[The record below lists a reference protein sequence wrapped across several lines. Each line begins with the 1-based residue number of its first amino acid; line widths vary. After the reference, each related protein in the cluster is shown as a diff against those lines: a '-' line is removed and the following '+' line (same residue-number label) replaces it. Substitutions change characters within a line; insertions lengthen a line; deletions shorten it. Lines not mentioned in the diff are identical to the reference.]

1 MVELVWVAEIL
12 DAICDDKSLKLFN
25 AIATEGGNSGDLSVQ
40 LKLSRKEYYS
50 RMSRLTKTG
59 MVKRKNGKHFL
70 TAFGKVVY
78 DAQVT
83 IRKAVESYWKLKAI
97 DSIDLSD
104 EITVKERD
112 KLIQTL
118 LDDVEIREILSNHA
132 NCYTKSQ
139 SLYHLSNFHV
149 GTMNCSS
156 YH

>member
-1 MVELVWVAEIL
+1 MVSVVEIL
-12 DAICDDKSLKLFN
+12 EAISDVKSLKLFN
-25 AIATEGGNSGDLSVQ
+25 TIATKGGNSEDLSEQ

-112 KLIQTL
+112 KLIHTL
-118 LDDVEIREILSNHA
+118 LDDVEIREILSKHA
-132 NCYTKSQ
+132 S
-139 SLYHLSNFHV
+139 
-149 GTMNCSS
+149 
-156 YH
+156 

>member
-1 MVELVWVAEIL
+1 MVSVVEIL
-12 DAICDDKSLKLFN
+12 EAISDVKSLKLFN
-25 AIATEGGNSGDLSVQ
+25 TIATKGGNSEDLSVQ

-50 RMSRLTKTG
+50 RMSRLMKTG

-112 KLIQTL
+112 KLIHTL
-118 LDDVEIREILSNHA
+118 LDDVEIREILSKHH
-132 NCYTKSQ
+132 T
-139 SLYHLSNFHV
+139 
-149 GTMNCSS
+149 
-156 YH
+156 

>member
-1 MVELVWVAEIL
+1 MVSVVEIL
-12 DAICDDKSLKLFN
+12 EAISDVKSLKLFN
-25 AIATEGGNSGDLSVQ
+25 TIATKGGNSEDLSVQ

-50 RMSRLTKTG
+50 RMSRLMKTG

-118 LDDVEIREILSNHA
+118 LDDVEIREILSKHA
-132 NCYTKSQ
+132 N
-139 SLYHLSNFHV
+139 
-149 GTMNCSS
+149 
-156 YH
+156 

>member
-1 MVELVWVAEIL
+1 MVSVVEIL
-12 DAICDDKSLKLFN
+12 EAISDVKSLKLFN
-25 AIATEGGNSGDLSVQ
+25 TIATKGGNSEDLSVQ

-50 RMSRLTKTG
+50 RMSRLMKTG

-70 TAFGKVVY
+70 TAFGKIVY

-83 IRKAVESYWKLKAI
+83 VKKAVESYWKLKAI

-118 LDDVEIREILSNHA
+118 LDDVEIREILSKHA
-132 NCYTKSQ
+132 N
-139 SLYHLSNFHV
+139 
-149 GTMNCSS
+149 
-156 YH
+156 

>member
-1 MVELVWVAEIL
+1 MVSVVEIL
-12 DAICDDKSLKLFN
+12 EAISDVKSLKLFN
-25 AIATEGGNSGDLSVQ
+25 TIATKGGNSEDLSVQ

-50 RMSRLTKTG
+50 RMSRLMKTG

-70 TAFGKVVY
+70 TAFGKIVY

-83 IRKAVESYWKLKAI
+83 VKKAVESYWKLKAI

-118 LDDVEIREILSNHA
+118 VDDVEIREILSKHP
-132 NCYTKSQ
+132 T
-139 SLYHLSNFHV
+139 
-149 GTMNCSS
+149 
-156 YH
+156 

>member
-1 MVELVWVAEIL
+1 MVSVVEIL
-12 DAICDDKSLKLFN
+12 EAISDVKSLKLFN
-25 AIATEGGNSGDLSVQ
+25 TIATKGGNSEDLSVQ

-50 RMSRLTKTG
+50 RMSRLMKTG

-70 TAFGKVVY
+70 TAFGRVVY

-83 IRKAVESYWKLKAI
+83 VKKAVESYWKLKAI

-118 LDDVEIREILSNHA
+118 VDDVEIREILSKHA
-132 NCYTKSQ
+132 S
-139 SLYHLSNFHV
+139 
-149 GTMNCSS
+149 
-156 YH
+156 

>member
-1 MVELVWVAEIL
+1 MVSVVEIL
-12 DAICDDKSLKLFN
+12 EAISDVKSLKLFN
-25 AIATEGGNSGDLSVQ
+25 TIATKGGSSEDLSVQ

-50 RMSRLTKTG
+50 RMSRLMKTG
-59 MVKRKNGKHFL
+59 IVKRKNGKHFL

-83 IRKAVESYWKLKAI
+83 VKKAVESYWKLKAI

-118 LDDVEIREILSNHA
+118 VDDVEIREILSKHA
-132 NCYTKSQ
+132 TWYIKSQ
-139 SLYHLSNFHV
+139 SYVICTIAMCDDELQ
-149 GTMNCSS
+149 
-156 YH
+156 

>member
-1 MVELVWVAEIL
+1 MVSVVEIL
-12 DAICDDKSLKLFN
+12 EAISDVKSLKLFN
-25 AIATEGGNSGDLSVQ
+25 TIATKGGNSEDLSVQ

-50 RMSRLTKTG
+50 RMSRLMKTG

-70 TAFGKVVY
+70 TAFGKVIY

-83 IRKAVESYWKLKAI
+83 VKKAVESYWKLKAI

-118 LDDVEIREILSNHA
+118 VDDIEIREILS
-132 NCYTKSQ
+132 K
-139 SLYHLSNFHV
+139 HV
-149 GTMNCSS
+149 T
-156 YH
+156 

>member
-1 MVELVWVAEIL
+1 MVSVVEIL
-12 DAICDDKSLKLFN
+12 EAISDVKSLKLFN
-25 AIATEGGNSGDLSVQ
+25 TIATKGGNSDDLSVQ

-118 LDDVEIREILSNHA
+118 LDDVEIREILSKHA
-132 NCYTKSQ
+132 N
-139 SLYHLSNFHV
+139 
-149 GTMNCSS
+149 
-156 YH
+156 

>member
-1 MVELVWVAEIL
+1 MVSVVEIL
-12 DAICDDKSLKLFN
+12 EAISDVKSLKLFN
-25 AIATEGGNSGDLSVQ
+25 TIATKGGNSEDLSVQ

-118 LDDVEIREILSNHA
+118 VDDVEIREILSKHA
-132 NCYTKSQ
+132 T
-139 SLYHLSNFHV
+139 
-149 GTMNCSS
+149 
-156 YH
+156 

>member
-1 MVELVWVAEIL
+1 MVSVVEIL
-12 DAICDDKSLKLFN
+12 EAISDVKSLKLFN
-25 AIATEGGNSGDLSVQ
+25 TIATKGGNSEDLSVQ

-50 RMSRLTKTG
+50 RMSRLMKTG

-70 TAFGKVVY
+70 TAFGKVIY

-83 IRKAVESYWKLKAI
+83 VKKAVESYWKLKAI

-118 LDDVEIREILSNHA
+118 VDYVEIREILSKHA
-132 NCYTKSQ
+132 T
-139 SLYHLSNFHV
+139 
-149 GTMNCSS
+149 
-156 YH
+156 